1 MHALVRFIYAHAN
14 FVGEDNMNACMYDS
28 CLCFFVVEKIQK
40 KGKKKKLV
48 ALILSGLDA
57 RAGEIEAGDFNS
69 GHARAYLRV
78 LDASLGGCDV
88 L

>member
-1 MHALVRFIYAHAN
+1 LLLRKY
-14 FVGEDNMNACMYDS
+14 
-28 CLCFFVVEKIQK
+28 KR